1 MFPGGMTLF
10 LAPPLREVDLSSSVC
25 HGVKS
30 NLPPTHGE
38 FDDGFVGRQVRLEMT
53 HSKAKL
59 PPNWLPVLLTSSPRP
74 EDPPS
79 RLSPSLVLSW
89 SSLQILSREL
99 PFHPV
104 FSRLQVLLASGRLG
118 GGWGRQIMKHRCALS
133 LRQSHVCECLV
144 SSGASVLTMG
154 CHWLPSI

>member
-1 MFPGGMTLF
+1 MGSVSWRDDSVLG
-10 LAPPLREVDLSSSVC
+10 PPSHEVDLSSSVC

-30 NLPPTHGE
+30 NLPPTPGE

-99 PFHPV
+99 PFHL
-104 FSRLQVLLASGRLG
+104 FSLDCRCFSLLEGSGAG
-118 GGWGRQIMKHRCALS
+118 GGGRS
-133 LRQSHVCECLV
+133 
-144 SSGASVLTMG
+144 
-154 CHWLPSI
+154 